1 MSRHVDHMG
10 MVRLLGQ
17 GLPPA
22 DDELEQLDLDRNLDG
37 IVAWAYTNLRQCK
50 CPLGHPSVEF
60 DVASTH
66 QHNGC
71 ARGIYLRV
79 IDNLRKIAPDDR
91 VREALSKTGAR
102 PGARYNPPDR
112 HEVAA
117 AEIRRGC
124 GHRANP
130 SGRAPF
136 ITDMGE
142 SPVLTADDGSTITL
156 GRYGVW
162 KWNGR
167 KHEVVETGDDLAE
180 LQRRHGIYG
189 EPVRLRRP

>member
-1 MSRHVDHMG
+1 MT
-10 MVRLLGQ
+10 MVRLLDQ

-22 DDELEQLDLDRNLDG
+22 DDELEQLDLDRNLAG

-50 CPLGHPSVEF
+50 CPLGDPSVEF
-60 DVASTH
+60 NVASTH

-79 IDNLRKIAPDDR
+79 IDNLRKIAPDDM
-91 VREALSKTGAR
+91 VRDALTKAGAR
-102 PGARYNPPDR
+102 PGAKYNPPDR
-112 HEVAA
+112 YEAAA
-117 AEIRRGC
+117 AEIRRA
-124 GHRANP
+124 GHRTNP
-130 SGRAPF
+130 SARAPF

-162 KWNGR
+162 AWNGR
-167 KHEVVETGDDLAE
+167 KHEVVETGDDLVE
-180 LQRRHGIYG
+180 LQRKHGIDS
-189 EPVRLRRP
+189 EPVRLRT